1 MKLATTTSVLSRHAD
16 IAPQDALF
24 AEMVLCREAGFT
36 SLDLR
41 LSSQAKRGYP
51 LEGNDWE
58 RWAEKIGLEAQRL
71 GLDFPQAH
79 AFVYRTAES
88 TDMTLDRPW
97 YEERIRRSI
106 RVAGML
112 NIPWIV
118 IHPADFSSDDT
129 YDFEKNRSF
138 NLAYWAPFVDLAIQ
152 CGVGIAF
159 ENLYPSGRLP
169 KRYCSDFHE
178 LMDLADAFGTEHVGI
193 CWDTGHAAIAGQD
206 QPAAFCAIGSR
217 LKALHI
223 HDNHQRT
230 KGDEHMIPYF
240 GTLNWNKILQ
250 AISETGYDGAFAFEI
265 KQGSAMLPPEMTKNM
280 LSCIYQ
286 LGLCMTDR
294 IKNCAGRSISLCG

>member
-1 MKLATTTSVLSRHAD
+1 MKLATTTSVLSRRAD
-16 IAPQDALF
+16 IAPKDALF
-24 AEMVLCREAGFT
+24 AEMALSRAAGFT

-41 LSSQAKRGYP
+41 LSSQAKAGYP
-51 LEGNDWE
+51 LAENDWE
-58 RWAEKIGLEAQRL
+58 RWAEQIGLEAQRL

-79 AFVYRTAES
+79 AFIYRTSES

-118 IHPADFSSDDT
+118 IHPADFCFDIS

-138 NLAYWAPFVDLAIQ
+138 NLSYWAPFVDLAIQ

-169 KRYCSDFHE
+169 QRYCSDYQE
-178 LMDLADAFGTEHVGI
+178 LIDLADSFNTDHVGI
-193 CWDTGHAAIAGQD
+193 CWDTGHAAVAGQD
-206 QPAAFCAIGSR
+206 QPAALRAIGSR

-223 HDNHQRT
+223 HDNHQRA
-230 KGDEHMIPYF
+230 KGDEHLIPYL
-240 GTLNWNKILQ
+240 GTLNWDKILH
-250 AISETGYDGAFAFEI
+250 ALGEIGYDRTFSFEI
-265 KQGSAMLPPEMTKNM
+265 KQGSAMMPPEMTENM
-280 LSCIYQ
+280 LLFIHR
-286 LGLCMTDR
+286 LGLYMMDQ
-294 IKNCAGRSISLCG
+294 IRSYAERSALLCG